1 MPETLVHSFADVV
14 VIRIYYIFCFY
25 VVIKWRRQAT
35 MAVAI
40 ESFTAS
46 DDEAN
51 FWFVHP
57 CQAFIPAI
65 HPSIV
70 NHILCHTMC
79 VRTNQREWF
88 LYITFFT
95 FLFLYNF
102 RVFFNIFPV
111 VELVERLL
119 LLFLHH
125 FMFSSWLVLFANLIL
140 FNHSLLYLL
149 LHGFQVLQLFFLL
162 LFYFSRALLLE
173 LGGFFVVIKK
183 QWNGVEQ
190 LKVVYKSG
198 YRWFLV
204 LTFFTIHNLHIIF
217 NLMIYK
223 IFL

>member
-35 MAVAI
+35 MVVAI

-95 FLFLYNF
+95 FLFLHNF
-102 RVFFNIFPV
+102 LVFFNIFPV

-125 FMFSSWLVLFANLIL
+125 FMFSSWLKKISLAWALWSYLRISSSLTTLSSICFFTDFKCFSFFSYFCFIFPELFSWSLEA
-140 FNHSLLYLL
+140 SLL
-149 LHGFQVLQLFFLL
+149 
-162 LFYFSRALLLE
+162 
-173 LGGFFVVIKK
+173 
-183 QWNGVEQ
+183 
-190 LKVVYKSG
+190 
-198 YRWFLV
+198 
-204 LTFFTIHNLHIIF
+204 
-217 NLMIYK
+217 
-223 IFL
+223 